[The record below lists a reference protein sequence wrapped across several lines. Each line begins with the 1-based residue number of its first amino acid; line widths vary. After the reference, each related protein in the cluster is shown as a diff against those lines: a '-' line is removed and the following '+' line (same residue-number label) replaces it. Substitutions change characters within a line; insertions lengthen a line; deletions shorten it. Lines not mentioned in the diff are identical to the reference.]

1 MNPSELVDVTDGDV
15 VRAVD
20 AVLGVGLW
28 IYDFVMGLA
37 GWLVAN
43 VGVLSGPPE
52 AILGL
57 LIVVLLVGTL

>member
-37 GWLVAN
+37 GWLIVN

>member
-1 MNPSELVDVTDGDV
+1 MNSSELVDVTDGDV

-20 AVLGVGLW
+20 VVLGVGLW

-37 GWLVAN
+37 GWLIAN

>member
-1 MNPSELVDVTDGDV
+1 MNLSELVDVTDGDV

>member
-1 MNPSELVDVTDGDV
+1 MNPSELMDVTDGDV

-37 GWLVAN
+37 GWLIAN

>member
-20 AVLGVGLW
+20 VVLGVGLW

-37 GWLVAN
+37 GWLIAN

>member
-20 AVLGVGLW
+20 VVLGVGLW
-28 IYDFVMGLA
+28 IYDLVVGLA
-37 GWLVAN
+37 GWLIAN

>member
-1 MNPSELVDVTDGDV
+1 MNPSKLVDVTDGDV

-20 AVLGVGLW
+20 VVLGVGLW
-28 IYDFVMGLA
+28 IYDFVMRLA
-37 GWLVAN
+37 SWLIAN

>member
-37 GWLVAN
+37 GWLIAN

>member
-20 AVLGVGLW
+20 VVLGVRLW
-28 IYDFVMGLA
+28 IYDFVVGLA
-37 GWLVAN
+37 GWLIAN